1 MPKKK
6 GGKRKHGKQG
16 GQQKNQN
23 AGNQNQNEEDQKN
36 ENNETVVKKEE
47 TTNEENQPTNNEQNN
62 ENDNNSNKKKDEN
75 QAQNKEDEN
84 NNKNKNEVNDVS
96 ENNNE
101 LNNNLNNIN
110 VENNPN
116 AEDDSN
122 KPKLNKQEKKAR
134 KTIQKLG
141 MKLQKGFTR
150 VTIKKSK
157 NILFV
162 ISKPDVYKAPNSDT
176 YIIFGNAKIEDM
188 NQSHRDFLSDKFQAK
203 PQAQAMPTIEE
214 DAEDNEEVDATG
226 LDEND
231 IQMVVEQ
238 ASVSRNKAI
247 KALRKHEGDIVNS
260 IMELTM

>member
-1 MPKKK
+1 MPSRNKN
-6 GGKRKHGKQG
+6 KRR
-16 GQQKNQN
+16 
-23 AGNQNQNEEDQKN
+23 
-36 ENNETVVKKEE
+36 
-47 TTNEENQPTNNEQNN
+47 
-62 ENDNNSNKKKDEN
+62 
-75 QAQNKEDEN
+75 
-84 NNKNKNEVNDVS
+84 NKNKNKNKSSSSSHTDRDDTQQKEQETTDTPNILDPS
-96 ENNNE
+96 SIDPSS
-101 LNNNLNNIN
+101 LDTQQLLQDAQNLMQQQGLGGGG
-110 VENNPN
+110 
-116 AEDDSN
+116 DDDQERQ
-122 KPKLNKQEKKAR
+122 KLNKQEKKAR

-188 NQSHRDFLSDKFQAK
+188 NQSHREFLSDKWAPK
-203 PQAQAMPTIEE
+203 PETAQMPAIQE
-214 DAEDNEEVDATG
+214 DQDDDEDVDTTG

-238 ASVSRNKAI
+238 ASVSRAKAV
-247 KALRKHEGDIVNS
+247 KALRNHDGDIVNA

>member
-1 MPKKK
+1 MPS
-6 GGKRKHGKQG
+6 R
-16 GQQKNQN
+16 
-23 AGNQNQNEEDQKN
+23 
-36 ENNETVVKKEE
+36 
-47 TTNEENQPTNNEQNN
+47 
-62 ENDNNSNKKKDEN
+62 
-75 QAQNKEDEN
+75 
-84 NNKNKNEVNDVS
+84 NKNKRRNKGKNKQSQTNKNKDDTQESGSKDPESTVPTGVDLEAAAAAAGVD
-96 ENNNE
+96 
-101 LNNNLNNIN
+101 LNNVDTNQLLQDAANMMQGQQGGG
-110 VENNPN
+110 
-116 AEDDSN
+116 DDDQ
-122 KPKLNKQEKKAR
+122 PTKLNKQEKKAR

-188 NQSHRDFLSDKFQAK
+188 NQSHREFLSDKWAPK
-203 PQAQAMPTIEE
+203 PDTTQMPAIQE
-214 DAEDNEEVDATG
+214 DQEDDEDVDTTG

-238 ASVSRNKAI
+238 ASVSRAKAV
-247 KALRKHEGDIVNS
+247 KALRNHDGDIVNA

>member
-1 MPKKK
+1 M
-6 GGKRKHGKQG
+6 GMQG
-16 GQQKNQN
+16 G
-23 AGNQNQNEEDQKN
+23 GMPGMPGMGGMPGMPGMPGMGGD
-36 ENNETVVKKEE
+36 
-47 TTNEENQPTNNEQNN
+47 
-62 ENDNNSNKKKDEN
+62 DE
-75 QAQNKEDEN
+75 AH
-84 NNKNKNEVNDVS
+84 
-96 ENNNE
+96 
-101 LNNNLNNIN
+101 
-110 VENNPN
+110 
-116 AEDDSN
+116 
-122 KPKLNKQEKKAR
+122 KLNKQEKKAR

-188 NQSHRDFLSDKFQAK
+188 NQSHREFLSDKWAPK
-203 PQAQAMPTIEE
+203 PDASQVPAIQE
-214 DAEDNEEVDATG
+214 DQEDDEDVDTTG

-238 ASVSRNKAI
+238 ASVSRSKAV
-247 KALRKHEGDIVNS
+247 KALRNHDGDIVNA